1 MAIPILVHECF
12 DAFSLEFAG
21 EDASYLED
29 ELGRFKIWAGNIA
42 AHRPAHSRR
51 SLEYRLRDSS
61 GLKEMV
67 LSLLQDLLV
76 AIRDLR
82 KQLLWRNTLV
92 THETPTDDSTASTT
106 HEGTR
111 LPPIDTEY
119 EEVDMFELSDEES
132 IDEDTPVHQALSE
145 VHDVITCLLRFSMTL
160 RRPSRDDQ
168 RRGDPEGVAEAFV
181 VHDTEHVRAKFPE
194 APDYLVRR
202 LGMTLSKH
210 RQYFRYRREHHQK
223 LYEDLDGGDVRDG
236 ELPSTVATSLPTDKS
251 KGQNPDCLGVD
262 SETESAY
269 TATSYAGTSTGN
281 ATLHVPSW
289 PIDAQ
294 AGSPFECPICFSI
307 IVADSEISWRKHVF
321 EDLPPYICVS
331 ETCVSAV
338 KSFSRRREWARHNDT
353 MHERTRVCPY
363 ACVKPM
369 SSPIELSSH
378 LAAEHAHTVL
388 PHNLQKTTIASK
400 QKEEANASLSC
411 PLCTRSCNSTKS
423 WTKHVGHHLE
433 QLALFSLPMEL
444 FSTDAP
450 EDSDRERI
458 DDDGHSSARSSSL
471 EHREDDD
478 KLPGDSRS
486 DAEDMK
492 ASEPLPS
499 EAPIPI
505 VNTTASHP
513 LQPNEIHPAT
523 HEMMNEHD
531 NQPDFES
538 TEETVE
544 RMILGDDPTLEE
556 DTAALDEVK
565 KLREMIKIQEDERIA
580 REAAIIAAEQAVEAE
595 TAAAKN
601 KPLPDIDQAPIRFKD
616 AVGRKFAF
624 PWHICKT
631 WKGMES
637 LINKA
642 FLHVDLI
649 GVHVQEGR
657 YDLVGP
663 DGEIILPQVWQTMVK
678 PGWAISM
685 HMWPLPESARTPNN
699 HPPTEATVP
708 NDYLPAKSTK
718 LRGFME
724 ERQDERPDDA
734 SSSVKRPKKEKE
746 VPTFEAWMAGLSPK
760 PSKPGRSRELDRA
773 KVMPGDVAR
782 PDAEAERQAKVAD

>member
-12 DAFSLEFAG
+12 DAFSLNFAG
-21 EDASYLED
+21 EEASYLED

-61 GLKEMV
+61 GLQEMV

-76 AIRDLR
+76 ATRDLR
-82 KQLLWRNTLV
+82 KQLLWENTLI
-92 THETPTDDSTASTT
+92 THERPADDLAASTT
-106 HEGTR
+106 EEETR
-111 LPPIDTEY
+111 SSPNDTEY
-119 EEVDMFELSDEES
+119 EEGDMFELSDEES
-132 IDEDTPVHQALSE
+132 IEEDTPVHQALSE

-321 EDLPPYICVS
+321 EDLPPYVCVS

-353 MHERTRVCPY
+353 MHERAWVCPY
-363 ACVKPM
+363 ACVKLM
-369 SSPIELSSH
+369 RSPIELSTH
-378 LAAEHAHTVL
+378 LAAEHAHMVL
-388 PHNLQKTTIASK
+388 PHNLQKTTIVSK
-400 QKEEANASLSC
+400 QKEEAKKSLSC
-411 PLCTRSCNSTKS
+411 PLCTRSCNSKKL

-433 QLALFSLPMEL
+433 QVALFSLPMEL

-458 DDDGHSSARSSSL
+458 DEDDHSSARSGSL
-471 EHREDDD
+471 EHREDDQN
-478 KLPGDSRS
+478 LPGDARS

-492 ASEPLPS
+492 ASEQLPS
-499 EAPIPI
+499 EAPILI
-505 VNTTASHP
+505 VNTTTSPP
-513 LQPNEIHPAT
+513 LQPNEIHPVT
-523 HEMMNEHD
+523 HETMNEHD
-531 NQPDFES
+531 KQPYVES
-538 TEETVE
+538 TEAPVE
-544 RMILGDDPTLEE
+544 RMILEDGPTLEE
-556 DTAALDEVK
+556 DTVTLEEEVK
-565 KLREMIKIQEDERIA
+565 KLREMIKTQEDERIA
-580 REAAIIAAEQAVEAE
+580 REAAILAAEEALEAE

-616 AVGRKFAF
+616 AVGRKFTF
-624 PWHICKT
+624 PWHLCKT

-637 LINKA
+637 LIKQA

-685 HMWPLPESARTPNN
+685 HMWPLPESVQTPNN
-699 HPPTEATVP
+699 HPPTEAEVP

-734 SSSVKRPKKEKE
+734 SSVKRPKKKKE
-746 VPTFEAWMAGLSPK
+746 LTTFAAWMAGQSPK